1 MEFWKGSPYFPV
13 GTFPVEVH
21 VPFTSFHKE
30 SPVSGHSGR
39 YLCHHLKCWWLEFKR
54 MELVSNG
61 TSFSSMDL
69 LMEVS
74 ESSWQM
80 ENTLFHLLVPLR
92 NHVTLLLSHKSSRL
106 LRRMQRWRVS
116 WILKVWFE
124 SFFFST
130 YAHGLRLLERDAAY
144 FRLALLSTRKEIGIK
159 RFYYVLLG
167 RNFKRQPRY
176 LASLT
181 RALSL
186 PLPLSVI
193 KVPITT
199 NRTQLQP
206 LFPTF
211 FRY

>member
-1 MEFWKGSPYFPV
+1 MEFSKGNPYIPV
-13 GTFPVEVH
+13 GNFPVELH

-30 SPVSGHSGR
+30 SPVSGHSRR

-69 LMEVS
+69 FMEVS

-80 ENTLFHLLVPLR
+80 ENAVFHLLVPLR

-124 SFFFST
+124 SFFF
-130 YAHGLRLLERDAAY
+130 YLRAW
-144 FRLALLSTRKEIGIK
+144 
-159 RFYYVLLG
+159 
-167 RNFKRQPRY
+167 
-176 LASLT
+176 ASVT
-181 RALSL
+181 WARCS
-186 PLPLSVI
+186 
-193 KVPITT
+193 
-199 NRTQLQP
+199 
-206 LFPTF
+206 LFPVGPTLYPK
-211 FRY
+211 RNRN

>member
-30 SPVSGHSGR
+30 SPVSGHSRR

-69 LMEVS
+69 FMEVS

-92 NHVTLLLSHKSSRL
+92 NHVTLLLFHKSSRL

-124 SFFFST
+124 SFFF
-130 YAHGLRLLERDAAY
+130 YLRAW
-144 FRLALLSTRKEIGIK
+144 
-159 RFYYVLLG
+159 
-167 RNFKRQPRY
+167 
-176 LASLT
+176 ASVT
-181 RALSL
+181 WARCS
-186 PLPLSVI
+186 
-193 KVPITT
+193 
-199 NRTQLQP
+199 
-206 LFPTF
+206 LFPVGPTLYPK
-211 FRY
+211 RNRN

>member
-13 GTFPVEVH
+13 GNFPVKVH

-30 SPVSGHSGR
+30 SPVSGHSRR

-69 LMEVS
+69 FMEVS

-80 ENTLFHLLVPLR
+80 ENALFHLLAPLR

-124 SFFFST
+124 SFFST

-144 FRLALLSTRKEIGIK
+144 FRLALLSTRKEIGSTTFFLAEIS
-159 RFYYVLLG
+159 RRNRVISPVSLG
-167 RNFKRQPRY
+167 RCPCRCHCR
-176 LASLT
+176 L
-181 RALSL
+181 
-186 PLPLSVI
+186 
-193 KVPITT
+193 
-199 NRTQLQP
+199 
-206 LFPTF
+206 
-211 FRY
+211 

>member
-1 MEFWKGSPYFPV
+1 MANMFSRTFHGKKFWEEVEFWKGSPYFPV

-69 LMEVS
+69 FMEVS

-92 NHVTLLLSHKSSRL
+92 NHVTFLLSHKSSRL

-124 SFFFST
+124 SFFF
-130 YAHGLRLLERDAAY
+130 LP
-144 FRLALLSTRKEIGIK
+144 TRMG
-159 RFYYVLLG
+159 FGYVSAMQLISG
-167 RNFKRQPRY
+167 WPY
-176 LASLT
+176 
-181 RALSL
+181 SL
-186 PLPLSVI
+186 PE
-193 KVPITT
+193 KK
-199 NRTQLQP
+199 
-206 LFPTF
+206 
-211 FRY
+211 